1 MLYIHNGVLFSIK
14 GKENL
19 FSPTIWMNLE
29 DVMPSGLP
37 SPPPGD
43 LSGPGVKPATFT
55 SPALARGFFAT
66 SATWEAQVKEASHKK
81 TNTLVFHLN
90 EVPKRVKLCSR
101 VIIVRVWGRQKWGV
115 VQSCK
120 QSFMRVEF
128 RSCKMK
134 AFWSSVACQCAA
146 GWQCCT
152 VYLRLFQGQMCYMA
166 FIIIQN

>member
-1 MLYIHNGVLFSIK
+1 MDEPWGRYAKWVAKS
-14 GKENL
+14 
-19 FSPTIWMNLE
+19 S
-29 DVMPSGLP
+29 SR
-37 SPPPGD
+37 D

-120 QSFMRVEF
+120 QSFSGYAGRVSVMQDESILELRCMPV
-128 RSCKMK
+128 RS
-134 AFWSSVACQCAA
+134 WV
-146 GWQCCT
+146 T
-152 VYLRLFQGQMCYMA
+152 VLYCLLKIVPRTNVLYGFYHNTKLIKKYRLS
-166 FIIIQN
+166 